1 MDRARSG
8 TPLSRLPGYRYGLAV
23 AAVAAA
29 TLLFLPGRD
38 FFAKGQWGLLYLLV
52 TAAVAYATDA
62 RGALTAG
69 APAGRAPPPHAR
81 GALTAAVLSFLAWD
95 FFFLPPYGE
104 FALADPKDIV
114 TLFVFLAIAIVI
126 GLRTAGLRRSEAAAR
141 EREREARAL
150 GGLATGLLSAEL
162 TETMTSLVLDAVDEI
177 FEPREAAVFTTGEH
191 GNGQVWRRG
200 DEGVRAA
207 VTRAVALGVPD
218 ARQVALPEPGGRG
231 LLVPLA
237 SSGATFGALYVGP
250 CPASVLPRDVEA
262 LARSVAAVAA
272 AFLEQQRLRSTL
284 ARAKVEQ
291 EADRLRAA
299 IVSSVSHEL
308 KTPLASATTAV
319 TGLLLGAAADD
330 PDRVR
335 SELQAVT
342 IDLERLEASIGD
354 LLDVS
359 RLESRS
365 WRADMETYGPGEII
379 GQVLEGLPAQQAGR
393 IDLDVPE
400 ALPDLAVDLRQ
411 MVRALRNIVDNA
423 LAYAPDGRVVI
434 EARPGDG
441 TVVIA
446 VRDAGPGVPE
456 ADRVMVFE
464 KAFRG
469 VASGQGTG
477 MGLAIAKEIVAL
489 HGGRIWIE
497 GVEPHGSR
505 VIMQLPLE
513 RP

>member
-1 MDRARSG
+1 VAASERTRSR
-8 TPLSRLPGYRYGLAV
+8 TPLSRLPGNRYVLAV
-23 AAVAAA
+23 AAVAVA

-38 FFAKGQWGLLYLLV
+38 VFAKGQWGLLYLLV

-62 RGALTAG
+62 RGALTA
-69 APAGRAPPPHAR
+69 
-81 GALTAAVLSFLAWD
+81 ALLSFLAWD

-104 FALADPKDIV
+104 FALADPRDIV

-150 GGLATGLLSAEL
+150 GGLATSLLSAEL
-162 TETMTSLVLDAVDEI
+162 PETMTGLVLDAVDEI
-177 FEPREAAVFTTGEH
+177 FEPREAAVFTTGDGGGE
-191 GNGQVWRRG
+191 VWRRG
-200 DEGVRAA
+200 DVPIRDA
-207 VTRAVALGVPD
+207 VSAAVALGVPD
-218 ARQVALPEPGGRG
+218 TRQVALPEPGGHG
-231 LLVPLA
+231 LLVPLT
-237 SSGATFGALYVGP
+237 SSGSTFGALYVGP
-250 CPASVLPRDVEA
+250 CPAGVLPGDVEG

-291 EADRLRAA
+291 EADRLRSA

-308 KTPLASATTAV
+308 KTPLASATAAV
-319 TGLLLGAAADD
+319 TGLLLGAAADA

-335 SELQAVT
+335 SELEAVT

-365 WRADMETYGPGEII
+365 WRADMETYSPGEII
-379 GQVLEGLPAQQAGR
+379 GQVLEGLPAQLAER

-400 ALPDLAVDLRQ
+400 ALPDLTVDLRQ
-411 MVRALRNIVDNA
+411 MVRALRNVVDNA

-434 EARPGDG
+434 EARPGEG

-446 VRDAGPGVPE
+446 VRDAGPGVPQ

-469 VASGQGTG
+469 AASGQGTG
-477 MGLAIAKEIVAL
+477 MGLAIAKEVVAL